1 MLCLVASNSFRPHG
15 LQLAKLLCPWGFS
28 RQEYWNE
35 LSFPPPGDLPNPA
48 IEPRSPALQADSLP
62 SGPLGKPRNT
72 LERIDIRYDDTEKWV
87 RNLEDRRVKITQL
100 EQQKQK
106 RIYEESLKNLWDIIK
121 HTSMH
126 ITRVAE
132 EKKGEENL
140 FEEMMTENFF
150 NLRKET
156 DSQVQETESP
166 KQDEPKEL
174 QTKTN
179 HN

>member
-1 MLCLVASNSFRPHG
+1 MFLVKTR
-15 LQLAKLLCPWGFS
+15 
-28 RQEYWNE
+28 NE
-35 LSFPPPGDLPNPA
+35 KKKN
-48 IEPRSPALQADSLP
+48 R
-62 SGPLGKPRNT
+62 
-72 LERIDIRYDDTEKWV
+72 V
-87 RNLEDRRVKITQL
+87 DRRVKITQL

>member
-1 MLCLVASNSFRPHG
+1 M
-15 LQLAKLLCPWGFS
+15 
-28 RQEYWNE
+28 
-35 LSFPPPGDLPNPA
+35 
-48 IEPRSPALQADSLP
+48 
-62 SGPLGKPRNT
+62 
-72 LERIDIRYDDTEKWV
+72 
-87 RNLEDRRVKITQL
+87 KITQL

>member
-1 MLCLVASNSFRPHG
+1 M
-15 LQLAKLLCPWGFS
+15 
-28 RQEYWNE
+28 
-35 LSFPPPGDLPNPA
+35 
-48 IEPRSPALQADSLP
+48 
-62 SGPLGKPRNT
+62 
-72 LERIDIRYDDTEKWV
+72 
-87 RNLEDRRVKITQL
+87 KITQL

-156 DSQVQETESP
+156 DSQVQETEIP